1 MREDVE
7 SKIFDPF
14 FSTKFAGRGMG
25 LAVIKGII
33 HSHNGAINIVS
44 APGQGS
50 RFEIL
55 LPCSNEPA
63 RKRHDKAGF
72 SVVGEVVS
80 SSGAV
85 LIVEDERLSRKAL
98 AMLLGACGY
107 ETLAVGSAEEALSI
121 LSADVAP
128 DFALVDVDL
137 PGMSGLEFAEQLN
150 RVRPDVFTVLITAA
164 EGERIQKF
172 LREHPVTYLRKPLD
186 FDHLLG
192 VLSSTHAH

>member
-1 MREDVE
+1 MQGGNTLNPTQDRKAHD
-7 SKIFDPF
+7 D
-14 FSTKFAGRGMG
+14 GR
-25 LAVIKGII
+25 
-33 HSHNGAINIVS
+33 
-44 APGQGS
+44 
-50 RFEIL
+50 
-55 LPCSNEPA
+55 
-63 RKRHDKAGF
+63 
-72 SVVGEVVS
+72 
-80 SSGAV
+80 V

-107 ETLAVGSAEEALSI
+107 ETIAAGSAEEALSM
-121 LSADVAP
+121 LSAEVEP

-150 RVRPDVFTVLITAA
+150 RVRPDVCTVLITAA

-192 VLSSTHAH
+192 VLSATHAH

>member
-1 MREDVE
+1 ME

-85 LIVEDERLSRKAL
+85 LIVEDEHTLRAAISKMLRREGLRYSRQPKERLA
-98 AMLLGACGY
+98 
-107 ETLAVGSAEEALSI
+107 
-121 LSADVAP
+121 
-128 DFALVDVDL
+128 
-137 PGMSGLEFAEQLN
+137 Q
-150 RVRPDVFTVLITAA
+150 VLFR
-164 EGERIQKF
+164 ERR
-172 LREHPVTYLRKPLD
+172 LR
-186 FDHLLG
+186 
-192 VLSSTHAH
+192 STWFFWI